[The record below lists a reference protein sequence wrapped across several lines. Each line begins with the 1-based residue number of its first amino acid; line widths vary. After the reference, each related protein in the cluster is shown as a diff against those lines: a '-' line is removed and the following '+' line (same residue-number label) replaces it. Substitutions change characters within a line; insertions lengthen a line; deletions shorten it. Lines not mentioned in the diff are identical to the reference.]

1 MLQNLKNLKEVDLSW
16 SLDLKKLPDLSKA
29 TNLKVLILCYCYK
42 LTSVHP
48 SVFSLQKLD
57 KLDLSSC
64 MSLTVLVS
72 NSHSCSLSCLNLDD
86 CKNLKEFSLISK
98 NMKELRLGFTPVKAL
113 PSSFELQSKVE
124 LLHLPPC
131 WASFSACPL
140 SVSIQ

>member
-1 MLQNLKNLKEVDLSW
+1 MRCGKTEKLWDGVMNLKNLKEVDLSW

-29 TNLKVLILCYCYK
+29 TNLK
-42 LTSVHP
+42 
-48 SVFSLQKLD
+48 KLD